1 MRRIRLLTLVLVSFM
16 ALALVYGQ
24 SRQSNQSVEVTSQL
38 IASQPEGK
46 PYVIDLTRKGKTYN
60 VPAEVANRLQ
70 IRTAKG
76 KMALTDLMK
85 KLGMTSGKFSP
96 GSTFRIGM
104 QSDMRAVNF
113 GRPLEAR
120 RTTATGTSLKCGI
133 FVCTCDP
140 DIEGDCVGRTFF
152 CASPMVCSV
161 CDGPDCTPEQT
172 NRWTCCCI
180 RS

>member
-1 MRRIRLLTLVLVSFM
+1 M

-24 SRQSNQSVEVTSQL
+24 SRQLTRSVEVTSQM

-46 PYVIDLTRKGKTYN
+46 PYVIDLTRNGKTYN
-60 VPAEVANRLQ
+60 VPAAVANRLQ

-76 KMALTDLMK
+76 KTALTDLMK

-96 GSTFRIGM
+96 GSTFRIGT
-104 QSDMRAVNF
+104 QTDMRAVNF

-120 RTTATGTSLKCGI
+120 RTAITSGTSLKCGLI
-133 FVCTCDP
+133 TCTCDP

-172 NRWTCCCI
+172 NRWTCYCI